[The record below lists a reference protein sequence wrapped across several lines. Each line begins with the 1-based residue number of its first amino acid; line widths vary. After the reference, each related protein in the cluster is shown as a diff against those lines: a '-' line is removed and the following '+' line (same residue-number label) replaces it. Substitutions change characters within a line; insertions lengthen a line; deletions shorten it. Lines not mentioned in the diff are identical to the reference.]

1 MSRTIR
7 KNNPKLVRAIL
18 RNRAEDA
25 TVQAWRPSNAN
36 HRWNR
41 HNDAILR
48 GQDGVVRSDKCQ
60 TAQIDS
66 EGGYKLDTWSE
77 CHSKH
82 HGKEATRKLRLAGK
96 ILAVRQLEA

>member
-18 RNRAEDA
+18 RNRTLED
-25 TVQAWRPSNAN
+25 TVHDWRPGNYN
-36 HRWNR
+36 PLWDR
-41 HNDAILR
+41 HSDAILR

-82 HGKEATRKLRLAGK
+82 HGKEATRKLRRAGK
-96 ILAVRQLEA
+96 ILATRQLEA

>member
-7 KNNPKLVRAIL
+7 KNNPKLVRSIL

-25 TVQAWRPSNAN
+25 TVQAWRPSNLN

-41 HNDAILR
+41 HNDALLR

-66 EGGYKLDTWSE
+66 EGGYKLDTSSE
-77 CHSKH
+77 CHTKH
-82 HGKEATRKLRLAGK
+82 HGREAKRKLRRTGK
-96 ILAVRQLEA
+96 IQITRQLEY